1 MGNLGLDFS
10 SSIARLSRA
19 RQLSDLLKADIDQ
32 EMKRERPY
40 KLRVGQSA
48 DADGWIPL
56 FMVPRDLSEHR
67 FGIQFGE
74 VLYNLRCSL
83 GYMVVEL
90 VGKSSGASL
99 TSRHKFPICES
110 REEYVAQ
117 VEKPAHKG
125 KGPLGGV
132 HHGTR
137 EIEALQPYNWPEPAN
152 TALFIVNRFCNAD
165 KHREIAT
172 VVCFIGAG
180 SLRLENCH
188 ITESREPTPRPLWEP
203 GREHHV
209 ADIKLAPPY
218 MQGPPPGTKWAVR
231 YEAPLWFR
239 TTRICDEEKDQAFA
253 LSELGRCCNRVEQII
268 ETFVSL

>member
-83 GYMVVEL
+83 DYMVCL
-90 VGKSSGASL
+90 LYTSDAADDL
-99 TSRHKFPICES
+99 TR
-110 REEYVAQ
+110 
-117 VEKPAHKG
+117 
-125 KGPLGGV
+125 
-132 HHGTR
+132 
-137 EIEALQPYNWPEPAN
+137 
-152 TALFIVNRFCNAD
+152 
-165 KHREIAT
+165 
-172 VVCFIGAG
+172 
-180 SLRLENCH
+180 
-188 ITESREPTPRPLWEP
+188 
-203 GREHHV
+203 
-209 ADIKLAPPY
+209 
-218 MQGPPPGTKWAVR
+218 
-231 YEAPLWFR
+231 
-239 TTRICDEEKDQAFA
+239 
-253 LSELGRCCNRVEQII
+253 
-268 ETFVSL
+268 